1 MAISKEI
8 INHMKEMENN
18 FKGYI
23 QKIMDQKEQRINENM
38 EKIFNQLKKQEKEVE
53 EIKAS
58 QTFLNQKF
66 EELKTN
72 VEEINSLNI
81 DTKFQNTKKKVIELE
96 SKIEKETI
104 LRDELEQYGIRD
116 NLEIHGIPVSPNENT
131 NEIIKEV
138 AQKLN
143 VRLLDSDISTFQRIL
158 AINGKH
164 LAIIVK
170 FSNRDKRNIIFSN
183 KRNLH
188 GKKDYHISG
197 VTTIYINENLTP
209 RKRNLFA
216 RSYKRKVE
224 QNYQYIWTNNEQI
237 YLRITK
243 TDQKIEI
250 NNEEDLNKI
259 V

>member
-1 MAISKEI
+1 
-8 INHMKEMENN
+8 MKEMENN
-18 FKGYI
+18 LKGYV
-23 QKIMDQKEQRINENM
+23 QKIMDQKEQKINENM

-58 QTFLNQKF
+58 QTFLNKKF
-66 EELKTN
+66 EELKSN

-96 SKIEKETI
+96 SKIEKETT
-104 LRDELEQYGIRD
+104 LRDELEQYGRRD
-116 NLEIHGIPVSPNENT
+116 NLEINGIPVSPNENT

-143 VRLLDSDISTFQRIL
+143 IKLLDSDISTSHRIP
-158 AINGKH
+158 AMNGKH
-164 LAIIVK
+164 PAIIVK

-183 KRNLH
+183 RRNLH
-188 GKKDYHISG
+188 SKKDYNIRG
-197 VTTIYINENLTP
+197 ATTIYINENLTQ
-209 RKRNLFA
+209 RKRYLFA

-224 QNYQYIWTNNEQI
+224 QNYQYIWTNNGQI
-237 YLRITK
+237 YLRKTK

>member
-1 MAISKEI
+1 MLNSR
-8 INHMKEMENN
+8 
-18 FKGYI
+18 I
-23 QKIMDQKEQRINENM
+23 QR
-38 EKIFNQLKKQEKEVE
+38 
-53 EIKAS
+53 
-58 QTFLNQKF
+58 
-66 EELKTN
+66 
-72 VEEINSLNI
+72 
-81 DTKFQNTKKKVIELE
+81 KKVIELE
-96 SKIEKETI
+96 SKIKREAI
-104 LRDELEQYGIRD
+104 LRDELEQYRRRD

-143 VRLLDSDISTFQRIL
+143 VRLLDSNISTSHRIP

-164 LAIIVK
+164 PAIILK

-183 KRNLH
+183 RKNLN
-188 GKKDYHISG
+188 GKKYYSING
-197 VTTIYINENLTP
+197 VTTIYINENLTQ

-224 QNYQYIWTNNEQI
+224 QNYHYIWTNNGQI
-237 YLRITK
+237 YLGKTK
-243 TDQKIEI
+243 SDQKIEI